1 MAMTET
7 RYGFGTTMRGV
18 AFADAVASVTDAL
31 KQEGFGVLTEIDVQ
45 ATLEKKLDVDFRR
58 YVILGACNPSL
69 AKRALDAEPQ
79 IGLLLPCNVI
89 VQDAGADE
97 IAVSI
102 ADPKAMF
109 ALVDNADVA
118 PVAAEA
124 GERLRRVMDA
134 IANSKEAV

>member
-1 MAMTET
+1 MTE
-7 RYGFGTTMRGV
+7 
-18 AFADAVASVTDAL
+18 
-31 KQEGFGVLTEIDVQ
+31 
-45 ATLEKKLDVDFRR
+45 
-58 YVILGACNPSL
+58 NPPL

-79 IGLLLPCNVI
+79 IGLLLPCNVV

-109 ALVDNADVA
+109 VLVDNADVA
-118 PVAAEA
+118 PVAA
-124 GERLRRVMDA
+124 ERLRRVMDA